1 MQHNI
6 SGANKKHDYYFS
18 GMCVCND
25 CGSGMSGIIIKRKV
39 KEKGY
44 DCSKYRQYSTK
55 ACHCHEIKEK
65 DILIH
70 LKEFLKFTKQKYLKE
85 IKDIKTPL
93 VRRFNS
99 VSLYNPDGPE
109 FCDYQK
115 EAFDISLDGADL
127 LTR

>member
-1 MQHNI
+1 M
-6 SGANKKHDYYFS
+6 K
-18 GMCVCND
+18 
-25 CGSGMSGIIIKRKV
+25 
-39 KEKGY
+39 
-44 DCSKYRQYSTK
+44 
-55 ACHCHEIKEK
+55 
-65 DILIH
+65 
-70 LKEFLKFTKQKYLKE
+70 KE

>member
-1 MQHNI
+1 MI
-6 SGANKKHDYYFS
+6 S
-18 GMCVCND
+18 
-25 CGSGMSGIIIKRKV
+25 
-39 KEKGY
+39 
-44 DCSKYRQYSTK
+44 
-55 ACHCHEIKEK
+55 
-65 DILIH
+65 L
-70 LKEFLKFTKQKYLKE
+70 LKKE

-99 VSLYNPDGPE
+99 VSLYNPDGPK